1 MEQRIDS
8 NTKPEFAAG
17 TDPAYI
23 PGLTAPA
30 PARTEAEPEAE
41 EETSQRPEETTGEA
55 EETGEATVS
64 DALAT
69 EAADGAVDGSG
80 TDDDA
85 ADGQDSVKSQD
96 GDASEDGDAG
106 QDGDATQDGDAAAE
120 GSGASSDDEA
130 APEGEG
136 EGEGEA
142 EAPRGSADGEGGP
155 VFEVSDRRGSI
166 RVDAEGVRFRL
177 DDQEAEFD
185 WAEIGAVE
193 VRTGR
198 FGRRFTVTVHLS
210 SRRWFNAEV
219 EAGARSDLKVWTAEL
234 DEALDAHFEEEA

>member
-30 PARTEAEPEAE
+30 PARTEAEAEAEKAASRKAGQADEAPEA
-41 EETSQRPEETTGEA
+41 
-55 EETGEATVS
+55 
-64 DALAT
+64 
-69 EAADGAVDGSG
+69 
-80 TDDDA
+80 DA
-85 ADGQDSVKSQD
+85 ADVL
-96 GDASEDGDAG
+96 APE
-106 QDGDATQDGDAAAE
+106 AAE
-120 GSGASSDDEA
+120 EPEEPEDAVPADDEAPEVAPEA
-130 APEGEG
+130 APEAAREG
-136 EGEGEA
+136 AGA
-142 EAPRGSADGEGGP
+142 EDGP

-193 VRTGR
+193 VKTGR

-219 EAGARSDLKVWTAEL
+219 EAGSRGDLKTWTAEL
-234 DEALDAHFEEEA
+234 DEALDAHFEEA

>member
-30 PARTEAEPEAE
+30 PARTE
-41 EETSQRPEETTGEA
+41 
-55 EETGEATVS
+55 
-64 DALAT
+64 
-69 EAADGAVDGSG
+69 
-80 TDDDA
+80 
-85 ADGQDSVKSQD
+85 
-96 GDASEDGDAG
+96 
-106 QDGDATQDGDAAAE
+106 
-120 GSGASSDDEA
+120 
-130 APEGEG
+130 
-136 EGEGEA
+136 GEA
-142 EAPRGSADGEGGP
+142 EADKTASQKPGAAEETRETGTADVLAEGAVDEPAAAPDDTAVDDAASDDTAGDDDEAPADGVAPEAEAVTGRSAADADGP

-166 RVDAEGVRFRL
+166 RVDADGVRFRL

-198 FGRRFTVTVHLS
+198 FGRRFTLTVHLS

-219 EAGARSDLKVWTAEL
+219 EAGSRGDLKGWTAEL
-234 DEALDAHFEEEA
+234 DKALDAYFEEA

>member
-8 NTKPEFAAG
+8 KTKPEFAAG

-30 PARTEAEPEAE
+30 PARTGAEAEKEAPEEPRETEVVDAVAEGAAE
-41 EETSQRPEETTGEA
+41 EAVDDPT
-55 EETGEATVS
+55 
-64 DALAT
+64 
-69 EAADGAVDGSG
+69 AVDG
-80 TDDDA
+80 A
-85 ADGQDSVKSQD
+85 APDGDSVPD
-96 GDASEDGDAG
+96 
-106 QDGDATQDGDAAAE
+106 
-120 GSGASSDDEA
+120 
-130 APEGEG
+130 
-136 EGEGEA
+136 
-142 EAPRGSADGEGGP
+142 DGEVPDSERARQDETPTGGADKGDGP

-177 DDQEAEFD
+177 DDQQADFD

-193 VRTGR
+193 VKTGR

-219 EAGARSDLKVWTAEL
+219 EAAARSDLKTWTAEL
-234 DEALDAHFEEEA
+234 DEALDAYFEEA

>member
-30 PARTEAEPEAE
+30 PARTEGDAEKAPEEPDVLEEGAGEDDSTADADEAE
-41 EETSQRPEETTGEA
+41 TPQDAKSKPDGLETPEESA
-55 EETGEATVS
+55 ESS
-64 DALAT
+64 D
-69 EAADGAVDGSG
+69 
-80 TDDDA
+80 
-85 ADGQDSVKSQD
+85 K
-96 GDASEDGDAG
+96 
-106 QDGDATQDGDAAAE
+106 AE
-120 GSGASSDDEA
+120 SSDTGASSDKAESSDEA
-130 APEGEG
+130 
-136 EGEGEA
+136 
-142 EAPRGSADGEGGP
+142 DGP

-166 RVDAEGVRFRL
+166 RVAREGVRFRL

-185 WAEIGAVE
+185 WSEIGAVE
-193 VRTGR
+193 VKTGR

-219 EAGARSDLKVWTAEL
+219 EAGARSSLKEWTAEL
-234 DEALDAHFEEEA
+234 DAALDAYFEEA

>member
-8 NTKPEFAAG
+8 NNKPEFAAG

-30 PARTEAEPEAE
+30 PARAEAEAETGAPGKAREAE
-41 EETSQRPEETTGEA
+41 AADTSAKGVA
-55 EETGEATVS
+55 EEAVDDAT
-64 DALAT
+64 
-69 EAADGAVDGSG
+69 AADGAAPDG
-80 TDDDA
+80 
-85 ADGQDSVKSQD
+85 
-96 GDASEDGDAG
+96 EP
-106 QDGDATQDGDAAAE
+106 
-120 GSGASSDDEA
+120 
-130 APEGEG
+130 APEA
-136 EGEGEA
+136 GEA
-142 EAPRGSADGEGGP
+142 RKGTAGGDGP

-166 RVDAEGVRFRL
+166 RADAEGVRFRL

-193 VRTGR
+193 VKTGR

-219 EAGARSDLKVWTAEL
+219 EAGSRSDLKVWTAEL
-234 DEALDAHFEEEA
+234 DEALDAYFEEA

>member
-8 NTKPEFAAG
+8 KTKPEFAAG

-30 PARTEAEPEAE
+30 PARTEAEAERAEPEGDRDPEGVDVPAEGAAE
-41 EETSQRPEETTGEA
+41 EAVDDST
-55 EETGEATVS
+55 
-64 DALAT
+64 
-69 EAADGAVDGSG
+69 AADDAV
-80 TDDDA
+80 
-85 ADGQDSVKSQD
+85 ADGGAAPDDSVTPDAEAVRGGADD
-96 GDASEDGDAG
+96 GD
-106 QDGDATQDGDAAAE
+106 
-120 GSGASSDDEA
+120 
-130 APEGEG
+130 
-136 EGEGEA
+136 
-142 EAPRGSADGEGGP
+142 GP

-166 RVDAEGVRFRL
+166 RADAEGVRFRL

-185 WAEIGAVE
+185 WSEIGAVE

-219 EAGARSDLKVWTAEL
+219 EAGARSDLKTWTAEL
-234 DEALDAHFEEEA
+234 DEALDAYFEEA

>member
-30 PARTEAEPEAE
+30 PARTEAEAE
-41 EETSQRPEETTGEA
+41 KAEPEEIRDA
-55 EETGEATVS
+55 E
-64 DALAT
+64 
-69 EAADGAVDGSG
+69 
-80 TDDDA
+80 
-85 ADGQDSVKSQD
+85 
-96 GDASEDGDAG
+96 
-106 QDGDATQDGDAAAE
+106 
-120 GSGASSDDEA
+120 
-130 APEGEG
+130 P
-136 EGEGEA
+136 A
-142 EAPRGSADGEGGP
+142 EAPSEGVADEAVDDATAAADATPGADVEPEGAETAGAGGKAGGEDGP

-166 RVDAEGVRFRL
+166 RLDAEGVRFRL

-185 WAEIGAVE
+185 WSEIGAVE

-219 EAGARSDLKVWTAEL
+219 EAGSRSDLKTWTAEF
-234 DEALDAHFEEEA
+234 DEALDAYFEEA